1 MIAYTEPHVKIAIPE
16 LLRRS
21 LDGRLPE
28 SAEIAWYRGIDDVSS
43 AARDADVLVI
53 GFIDADEIRAAIE
66 SASSARWVSTHA
78 AGVDHYPID
87 VLVERNLILTNGAGV
102 NAPPIAE
109 FVVLCV
115 LSAAKSFPFFAV
127 ASERREWPTKRP
139 PADELDGARAL
150 VLGYGEIGRG
160 VGERLRAFGVR
171 VTGVRRTP
179 SEEPDIIGP
188 DDWRGRLGEFD
199 YVLVTAA
206 LTGETRHM
214 LGADEFARMRPNAW
228 LVNVSRG
235 PLVDHDALAEALA
248 AGRPRGAYLD
258 VTEPEPLPASH
269 PLWRAPNVVLSGH
282 SAGRSPRSQGRYAAM
297 FLENLRRFQSGEPLL
312 NLVDYSA
319 GY

>member
-1 MIAYTEPHVKIAIPE
+1 VKIAIPE
-16 LLRRS
+16 LFRRT

-28 SAEIAWYRGIDDVSS
+28 TVQPAWYHGIDDVAD

-53 GFIDADEIRAAIE
+53 GFIDADEIRTSIE
-66 SASSARWVSTHA
+66 SATSARWISTHA
-78 AGVDHYPID
+78 AGVDHYPMD
-87 VLVERNLILTNGAGV
+87 LLAERNLILTNGAGV

-109 FVVLCV
+109 YVVLCV

-127 ASERREWPTKRP
+127 ASERHEWPTRRP
-139 PADELDGARAL
+139 PAEELDGARAL

-179 SEEPDIIGP
+179 SEEPDIVGP

-199 YVLVTAA
+199 YILVTAA
-206 LTGETRHM
+206 LTGDTRHM
-214 LGADEFARMRPNAW
+214 LGEHEFARMRPSAW

-258 VTEPEPLPASH
+258 VTEPEPLPAEH
-269 PLWRAPNVVLSGH
+269 PLWRTPNVIISGH
-282 SAGRSPRSQGRYAAM
+282 SAGRSPRSRQRYAAM
-297 FLENLRRFQSGEPLL
+297 FLDNLQRFQSGQPLL

>member
-1 MIAYTEPHVKIAIPE
+1 MKIAIPE
-16 LLRRS
+16 LFRRT
-21 LDGRLPE
+21 LDGRLPDSVE
-28 SAEIAWYRGIDDVSS
+28 VAWYRDINDVAA

-53 GFIDADEIRAAIE
+53 GFIDAGEIRHAIE
-66 SASSARWVSTHA
+66 SATSARWISTHA

-87 VLVERNLILTNGAGV
+87 LLRRRGLPLTNGAGV

-109 FVVLCV
+109 YVVLCV
-115 LSAAKSFPFFAV
+115 LSAAKRFPFFVV
-127 ASERREWPTKRP
+127 AGERHEWPTQRP
-139 PADELDGARAL
+139 PANELDGAHAL

-160 VGERLRAFGVR
+160 VAERLRPFGVK

-188 DDWRGRLGEFD
+188 DEWRPRLGEFD

-206 LTGETRHM
+206 LTRDTHRM
-214 LGADEFARMRPNAW
+214 LGAAEFARMRPTAW

-235 PLVDHDALAEALA
+235 ALVDHDALAESLA

-258 VTEPEPLPASH
+258 VTDPEPLPAEH
-269 PLWRAPNVVLSGH
+269 PLWRTPDVLISGH
-282 SAGRSPRSQGRYAAM
+282 SAGRSPRSQQRYAAM
-297 FLENLRRFQSGEPLL
+297 FLDNLQRFQSGQPLL